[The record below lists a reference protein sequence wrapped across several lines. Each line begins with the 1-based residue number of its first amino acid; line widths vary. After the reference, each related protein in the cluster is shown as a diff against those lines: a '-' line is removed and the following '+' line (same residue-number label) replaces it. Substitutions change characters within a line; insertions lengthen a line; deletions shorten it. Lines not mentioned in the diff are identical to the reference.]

1 MSRRGRDRWRWPVRL
16 AVLLGILLL
25 VAAPLLRFWVSP
37 ALAQSP
43 RVPPGGSTTYV
54 EAGTVTSLFDLESGA
69 ASMTQP
75 IGVTRTT
82 VSRADLPATRVAES
96 GGRNVSVTTSTQSTT
111 TTDGRV
117 LGDLSF
123 RLAAD
128 RHSQALVNCCGAQ
141 VNGVPV
147 DMEGSGSPL
156 RLPWFTPQASYP
168 YFDLTLVRGV
178 EMAYLGT
185 DRIQDHPVSKFQQST
200 PATALGTVQ
209 VPGRLV
215 GSEQPTV
222 RLSRVHS
229 VSRTLWVDPTTGII
243 LRSAERVRETLR
255 DSAGK
260 DIVVLVAMTLGST
273 PEQEAV
279 QLAQAE
285 REGQPVMWAHT
296 FGPLLCLA
304 VGGILL
310 VAGLVGVV
318 VRARNRRL
326 DEDFPDALATFE
338 DLRDGF
344 E

>member
-1 MSRRGRDRWRWPVRL
+1 MSRRGQDRWRWPVRL

-37 ALAQSP
+37 ALAQAP
-43 RVPPGGSTTYV
+43 PLPPGGSTTYLETGV
-54 EAGTVTSLFDLESGA
+54 LTSLFDLESGA
-69 ASMTQP
+69 AATTEP
-75 IGVTRTT
+75 VPVTRTT
-82 VSRADLPATRVAES
+82 TVTGDAAATQQAEAA
-96 GGRNVSVTTSTQSTT
+96 GRNVSVTTTSQTT
-111 TTDGRV
+111 TTADGRV
-117 LGDLSF
+117 LGELGF

-128 RHSQALVNCCGAQ
+128 RSSQALVNCCGAQ
-141 VNGVPV
+141 VDGVPV

-156 RLPWFTPQASYP
+156 RLPWFTPPAAYP
-168 YFDLTLVRGV
+168 YFDPTLVRGV

-185 DRIQDHPVSKFQQST
+185 DRIQDQPVSKFQQAT
-200 PATALGTVQ
+200 PATALGSLQ

-222 RLSRVHS
+222 RMSRVHS

-260 DIVVLVAMTLGST
+260 DVVVLIAMTLGST
-273 PEQEAV
+273 PEQEAT

-285 REGQPVMWAHT
+285 REGLPVMSAHT
-296 FGPLLCLA
+296 FGPLLCLL

-310 VAGLVGVV
+310 VAGLVGLVLRT
-318 VRARNRRL
+318 RARRL
-326 DEDFPDALATFE
+326 EEDFPDELADFD
-338 DLRDGF
+338 DLRDTID
-344 E
+344 